1 MSRNITS
8 FLNEKITVARN
19 FSGYMPYYGPSV
31 KKNDFLLLWHMHR
44 DQYILTLHLFPFQ
57 LSLSDQLLG
66 LSSLNFDIRG
76 NLLTLFFYQTKTLLW
91 INSMKFLS
99 WFQIDVSEDCLLFEY
114 KNAIGICSEEI
125 NRQLLSRLLRPRQ
138 TDKAKKSFET
148 YYTLH
153 PREY

>member
-1 MSRNITS
+1 
-8 FLNEKITVARN
+8 
-19 FSGYMPYYGPSV
+19 
-31 KKNDFLLLWHMHR
+31 
-44 DQYILTLHLFPFQ
+44 
-57 LSLSDQLLG
+57 
-66 LSSLNFDIRG
+66 
-76 NLLTLFFYQTKTLLW
+76 
-91 INSMKFLS
+91 MKFLS